1 MDYLVPGWHQLINDW
16 AYTVP
21 MVEFD
26 DAVSHLQI
34 LRDDQQP
41 AGLIVTDYQPQLS
54 SKLDQFSLAPAKIYA
69 AFDYLQGVEHFDSRV
84 VDYRCLPW
92 PNDAVFDLTPFRL
105 QVVSQGRK
113 YAQVSF
119 DNQGKM
125 LWIDYFQPDGQLDR
139 RLLLDS
145 RGFAS
150 REEEYADGQPR
161 VFSYLDEQGRW
172 RLRQDQQTGRVTI
185 NPDLPRFTKKLAYD
199 QLGELVTEIVQD
211 YLLPQLKAADRL
223 IVSLDDHQLVAP
235 DVFSQQERVVFSAS
249 RWHPY
254 RQALAQIAQADRGLI
269 ADSRATAQEVQQICQ
284 LAEPPAIIPIFQAQ
298 FKLGH
303 SQRSRRQRIAV
314 FCEYTGHDE
323 LARIVEMV
331 YQLLLKNP
339 QELAADYLTYSPEK
353 EREVRQLIAD
363 LADRHAGEFEFQPD
377 QPDRNENE
385 QDLQEEVLPRLEIK
399 AARLTSTSAVLK
411 ALDQARIM
419 VDWGT
424 KIDQFM
430 QIAVISVGI
439 PQIRQAPTEM
449 LQSGQNGIVEAD
461 LDNLPADLNYYLQSQ
476 RHWNAA
482 LANNVQ
488 FLNQYSEENLL
499 KKWQEIL

>member
-1 MDYLVPGWHQLINDW
+1 MDYLVPGWHQLLNDW

-54 SKLDQFSLAPAKIYA
+54 SKLNQFSLAPTKVFA
-69 AFDYLQGVEHFDSRV
+69 AFDYLQGVEHSDSRV
-84 VDYRCLPW
+84 VDYRDLAW
-92 PNDAVFDLTPFRL
+92 PADALFDMTPFRL

-113 YAQVSF
+113 YAQVIF
-119 DNQGKM
+119 DNQGKV
-125 LWIDYFQPDGQLDR
+125 LWIDYFQADGQRNR

-145 RGFAS
+145 RGFVS
-150 REEEYADGQPR
+150 REEEYTDGQLR
-161 VFSYLDEQGRW
+161 GFSYFDEQGHW
-172 RLRQDQQTGRVTI
+172 RFRQDQQTGRVTI
-185 NPDLPRFTKKLAYD
+185 NPDLPRFTKQLAYD
-199 QLGELVTEIVQD
+199 QLSDLITEVVREHF
-211 YLLPQLKAADRL
+211 LPQLKATDRL
-223 IVSLDDHQLVAP
+223 IVSLDDQQPVASQ
-235 DVFSQQERVVFSAS
+235 VFAQQDRVVFSAS

-254 RQALAQIAQADRGLI
+254 RQTLAKIATQKPLLI
-269 ADSRATAQEVQQICQ
+269 ADAQATAEEVQQ
-284 LAEPPAIIPIFQAQ
+284 LGYLPEPPAIIPIFQAQ

-303 SQRSRRQRIAV
+303 SQRSLRQRIAV
-314 FCEYTGHDE
+314 FCENTAHDE
-323 LARIVEMV
+323 LARIVELL
-331 YQLLLKNP
+331 YQLLLKDP
-339 QELAADYLTYSPEK
+339 DELAVDYLTYSPEK
-353 EREVRQLIAD
+353 EQEVRQLVDD
-363 LADRHAGEFEFQPD
+363 LTDRHPGESEFKPDKPD
-377 QPDRNENE
+377 QNENE
-385 QDLQEEVLPRLEIK
+385 RDLKEKALPQLEIK
-399 AARLTSTSAVLK
+399 TVRLTSTSAVLK
-411 ALDQARIM
+411 ALDKTRIM

-449 LQSGQNGIVEAD
+449 LQSGKNGLVETD
-461 LDNLPADLNYYLQSQ
+461 LDKLPAGLNYYLQSL

-488 FLNQYSEENLL
+488 YLNQYSEENLL

>member
-1 MDYLVPGWHQLINDW
+1 MDYLVPGWHKLLNDW

-41 AGLIVTDYQPQLS
+41 TGLIITDYQPQLS
-54 SKLDQFSLAPAKIYA
+54 SKLDQFSLAPATIYA
-69 AFDYLQGVEHFDSRV
+69 VFDYLQGVQHVDSRV
-84 VDYRCLPW
+84 VDYRYLTW
-92 PNDAVFDLTPFRL
+92 PDDAVFDMTPFRL
-105 QVVSQGRK
+105 LVVAQGRK
-113 YAQVSF
+113 YAQIIF

-125 LWIDYFQPDGQLDR
+125 LWIDYFRPDGQETR
-139 RLLLDS
+139 RLLFDS
-145 RGFAS
+145 RGFVS
-150 REEEYADGQPR
+150 REEEYVDGQPR
-161 VFSYLDEQGRW
+161 MFSYLDEQGHW

-185 NPDLPRFTKKLAYD
+185 NPALPRFTKKLSYD
-199 QLGELVTEIVQD
+199 RLGELVTEIVQD
-211 YLLPQLKAADRL
+211 YFLPQLRTADRL
-223 IVSLDDHQLVAP
+223 IVSLDDEQAVDLKSFTRHQ
-235 DVFSQQERVVFSAS
+235 RVVFSVS

-254 RQALAQIAQADRGLI
+254 QRILAELADEQPMVI
-269 ADSRATAQEVQQICQ
+269 ADSRATAEDVQRICRLSEQ
-284 LAEPPAIIPIFQAQ
+284 PPIIPIFQAQ

-303 SQRSRRQRIAV
+303 SQQSLQQRIAV
-314 FCEYTGHDE
+314 FCEYTGHGE
-323 LARIVEMV
+323 LARIMEAV
-331 YQLLLKNP
+331 YQLLLKDP
-339 QELAADYLTYSPEK
+339 KGLAVDYLMYSPEK
-353 EREVRQLIAD
+353 EQEVRQLING
-363 LADRHAGEFEFQPD
+363 LANRHQGEFEFKPAEPGQ
-377 QPDRNENE
+377 NENE
-385 QDLQEEVLPRLEIK
+385 RDLKEQILPQLEIK
-399 AARLTSTSAVLK
+399 TARLTSTSDVLK
-411 ALDQARIM
+411 KLDKARLL

-461 LDNLPADLNYYLQSQ
+461 LDKLPADLNYYLQSL

-482 LANNVQ
+482 LANNVR